1 VRNNSAA
8 QVGTQASRFQNY
20 WVAWVKTCE
29 QVEGHSPA
37 PHETYGLESAS
48 MTYQFPLYFPF
59 AAIAVG
65 VLLASWTIRLLRKG
79 SSLYSIF
86 VSAALAAVALF
97 VVAPGLHFDRV
108 TMDNEVIIQQVG
120 IWFMPKRVSFNLSK
134 IHHLRI
140 ERVNGRRG
148 SMEEWV
154 FRMKDGET
162 ERFNPGD
169 LWVRHGD
176 DILARLRDKGIDAL
190 R

>member
-1 VRNNSAA
+1 
-8 QVGTQASRFQNY
+8 
-20 WVAWVKTCE
+20 
-29 QVEGHSPA
+29 
-37 PHETYGLESAS
+37 

-59 AAIAVG
+59 AAIGVG
-65 VLLASWTIRLLRKG
+65 VLLVSWTILLVRKG
-79 SSLYSIF
+79 SPLYSIS
-86 VSAALAAVALF
+86 VSAILAAVALF

-108 TMDNEVIIQQVG
+108 TMDNDVVVQQVG
-120 IWFMPKRVSFNLSK
+120 IWFMPKRVSYNLSK
-134 IHHLRI
+134 IQQVRI

-148 SMEEWV
+148 PTEEWV

-169 LWVRHGD
+169 LWRSHGD